1 MESAL
6 SGRDTTLV
14 LVTHDRAFLEALATG
29 LLELDA
35 GTSHQYAF
43 GGAGCYDR
51 YRQARPQHVV
61 VDFKNENGRRSTVNI
76 LQTFPYFSLVW
87 FL

>member
-51 YRQARPQHVV
+51 YRQVRGLNK
-61 VDFKNENGRRSTVNI
+61 DF
-76 LQTFPYFSLVW
+76 
-87 FL
+87 

>member
-1 MESAL
+1 MESVL
-6 SGRDTTLV
+6 TGRDMTLV

-35 GTSHQYAF
+35 GTTHQYAF

-51 YRQARPQHVV
+51 YRQVRG
-61 VDFKNENGRRSTVNI
+61 ESSTG
-76 LQTFPYFSLVW
+76 SDR
-87 FL
+87 FLSPR

>member
-1 MESAL
+1 MPLLLSQQAIRWMEAAL
-6 SGRDTTLV
+6 AGRDTTLV

-35 GTSHQYAF
+35 GTTHQYAF

-51 YRQARPQHVV
+51 YRQVRTGP
-61 VDFKNENGRRSTVNI
+61 S
-76 LQTFPYFSLVW
+76 
-87 FL
+87 

>member
-1 MESAL
+1 MELAL
-6 SGRDTTLV
+6 SGSDTTLV

-35 GTSHQYAF
+35 GTAHQYAF

-51 YRQARPQHVV
+51 YRQARPRPFAHT
-61 VDFKNENGRRSTVNI
+61 VDCCNAVRRLLRVEHT
-76 LQTFPYFSLVW
+76 
-87 FL
+87 